1 MRTVLLAA
9 AFCALPL
16 AATASTAPRSATFH
30 DPTTGA
36 TCGIKGKPTSQDPV
50 ENRLKNRIEMP
61 SSTVATTVA
70 EFRTL
75 PDHDKTARSNW
86 TDQEL
91 QQFGALEAEAVRIQG
106 YLIGVKQEGSES
118 TNCGATDV
126 DGIDFHMWLV
136 DAVDADKD
144 RSFSAVVEVTP
155 RWRKANPA
163 WSCSALYDL
172 IDQGALFRVSGWRL
186 YDYEHPEQTPERN
199 SKNPTRSTL
208 WEIHPITKIEVATD
222 AGWLEL
228 GAPALDSA
236 NLVKVRDGDT
246 YSGRCKK

>member
-1 MRTVLLAA
+1 MRTLLLAA
-9 AFCALPL
+9 VFCALPL
-16 AATASTAPRSATFH
+16 GATASTAPASPTFH
-30 DPTTGA
+30 DSSTGA
-36 TCGIKGKPTSQDPV
+36 NCGIKGKPKSQNPASLARFDPD

-61 SSTVATTVA
+61 SSTIATTVA

-86 TDQEL
+86 SDQEL
-91 QQFGALEAEAVRIQG
+91 QQFGQLEAEAVRIQG
-106 YLIGVKQEGSES
+106 YLIGVKQEGSET
-118 TNCGATDV
+118 TNCGASDL

-136 DAVDADKD
+136 DADDADKD
-144 RSFSAVVEVTP
+144 RSFSAVAEVTP

-186 YDYEHPEQTPERN
+186 YDYEHPEQLPENN

-222 AGWLEL
+222 PG
-228 GAPALDSA
+228 
-236 NLVKVRDGDT
+236 
-246 YSGRCKK
+246 